1 MVNSLRCGQKFTK
14 TMPDLV
20 NAVFRKIC
28 LIVRNKTF
36 KILKIIPA
44 KVHYIYNGIV
54 KSASDLPK

>member
-1 MVNSLRCGQKFTK
+1 
-14 TMPDLV
+14 MPDLV

-28 LIVRNKTF
+28 LIVRNKTL

-54 KSASDLPK
+54 KSVSELPK